1 AASLQR
7 RSLFPSSR
15 LNLDVNI
22 DQRDGCG
29 RHARNARGLA
39 KRLRDDFSQLLLHF
53 ARQPADCP
61 VIEPIRN
68 PALLSLLQP
77 IDSALLLVE
86 VSRILNLSF
95 DRLKLVADF
104 RRKMNRSIN
113 RRNIK
118 RRGRRVRRGVSFKK
132 PGHEIPQHRR
142 QLLDGNLGP
151 LQQLSQRLPQRG
163 REVLWACSVV
173 SKSGRTALDWDG

>member
-1 AASLQR
+1 TCAL
-7 RSLFPSSR
+7 P
-15 LNLDVNI
+15 I
-22 DQRDGCG
+22 Y
-29 RHARNARGLA
+29 ARGLA

-68 PALLSLLQP
+68 PALLSLFQP

-95 DRLKLVADF
+95 DRLKLVANF
-104 RRKMNRSIN
+104 RRKMNRSRIN

-118 RRGRRVRRGVSFKK
+118 RRGRRVRGGVSFKK
-132 PGHEIPQHRR
+132 PGHEIPEDRR
-142 QLLDGNLGP
+142 QLLDGDLGP

-163 REVLWACSVV
+163 GEVLYACSVV
-173 SKSGRTALDWDG
+173 SKSGRTALDWDGAEPRHHTCLSPREQTPLDLLRH